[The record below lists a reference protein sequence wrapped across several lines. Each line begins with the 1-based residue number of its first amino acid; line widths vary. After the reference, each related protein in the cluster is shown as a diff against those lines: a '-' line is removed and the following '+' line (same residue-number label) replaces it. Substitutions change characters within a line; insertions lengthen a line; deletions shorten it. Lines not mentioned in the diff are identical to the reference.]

1 MKSKKGN
8 HMKKL
13 LAVFLLCLPLA
24 RAAGTVTSSVQ
35 AINQGGTAYIVT
47 VNWQGDASTG
57 SVPTT
62 TIAGLGPVQGYQ
74 ITQIQTV
81 PGTPAPTA
89 GYSITVKDQNGYD
102 MAGGQATTLSATAAA
117 SFATTSAVPPV
128 VGSLSFALTGNSV
141 ASARGKVLL
150 YIFKPSVL
158 AAANLLGRYGT
169 GGGGGA
175 VDSVFGRIG
184 AVVAAEG
191 DYAASQV
198 SNAPAGNISA
208 TDVQAALN
216 ELDADK
222 QAAGNYITALSGDVT
237 ATGPGSAAATLA
249 TVNANTGACGDSTH
263 VCQVTLN
270 AKGLATAASP
280 VAITGGGT
288 VTVVGSGSLTS
299 TAIVT
304 GGGSQALQTPCGT
317 CTLDSSGNFSTPGQ
331 ITTGVG
337 SGVAGT
343 VDFVQGTAPTPLT
356 NGIAIYAPTS
366 VATAYGIELPGAVG
380 STGVLHNT
388 TSGAVSTWS
397 YSQIVNADV
406 SSSAALALSKLATQ
420 SADTVVMNA
429 TGSAAVPTAVAMPTG
444 GTNGCAGASNAVTYN
459 TSTHAFGCNTISG
472 GSGYPAL
479 LTAAWVSGGKQVGA
493 GSTVQQAPIGR
504 MDQSY
509 DTSSA
514 RYYLQTAGTLQ
525 NLCVYTFDAQPGTG
539 SMTITTFKNGSTSSQ
554 VATVTSSG
562 AAGRYCDTT
571 NTLALASGDYFYYTI
586 VNNASG
592 TSAQI
597 LWSSVEVV
605 P

>member
-1 MKSKKGN
+1 
-8 HMKKL
+8 MKKL
-13 LAVFLLCLPLA
+13 LAVFLLCLPRLA
-24 RAAGTVTSSVQ
+24 LAAGTVTSSVQ

-62 TIAGLGPVQGYQ
+62 TITGLGPVQGYQ

-89 GYSITVKDQNGYD
+89 GYSITVKDQFGYD

-169 GGGGGA
+169 G
-175 VDSVFGRIG
+175 S
-184 AVVAAEG
+184 
-191 DYAASQV
+191 S
-198 SNAPAGNISA
+198 SA
-208 TDVQAALN
+208 ITDL
-216 ELDADK
+216 
-222 QAAGNYITALSGDVT
+222 TGDVT

-249 TVNANTGACGDSTH
+249 TVNADTGACGDSTH

-270 AKGLATAASP
+270 GKGLATAASP

-288 VTVVGSGSLTS
+288 VTVVGAGSLTS
-299 TAIVT
+299 TTIVT
-304 GGGSQALQTPCGT
+304 GGGAQTLQTPCGT
-317 CTLDSSGNFSTPGQ
+317 CTLDGSGNFSIPGQ
-331 ITTGVG
+331 VTTGVG

-343 VDFVQGTAPTPLT
+343 VDFIQGTAPTPPA
-356 NGIAIYAPTS
+356 NGISLYAPTS

-380 STGVLHNT
+380 STGILHNT

-397 YSQIVNADV
+397 FSQLVNADV
-406 SSSAALALSKLATQ
+406 SASAAIALSKLGTQ
-420 SADTVVMNA
+420 AADTVVMNA
-429 TGSAAVPTAVAMPTG
+429 TGSTAVPTAVAMPTG
-444 GTNGCAGASNAVTYN
+444 GTNGCAGASNALTYN
-459 TSTHAFGCNTISG
+459 TSTHALGCNTISG

-479 LTAAWVSGGKQVGA
+479 LTAAWVSGGKQVSA

-539 SMTITTFKNGSTSSQ
+539 SMTITTYKNGSTSSQ

-571 NTLALASGDYFYYTI
+571 HTLALASGDYFYYTI
-586 VNNASG
+586 ANNASG